1 MTEEQ
6 VAKAVMAWL
15 SVHGWEILD
24 YDFPGGGTG
33 RRFRFSAAENP
44 NDKNAG
50 AFCPDIVAWK
60 DGRFLLCENK
70 AADTPSDYDK
80 QARVKSEPTLADQ
93 LHAAYPDKSLT
104 LILTAIAFSGPF
116 VNQDRAATR
125 NIDFVLSILENNDV
139 TVSREPGSFTL

>member
-15 SVHGWEILD
+15 SARGWEILD

-33 RRFRFSAAENP
+33 RRFRFSGAESQHE
-44 NDKNAG
+44 KNAG

-60 DGRFLLCENK
+60 NGLFLLCENK
-70 AADTPSDYDK
+70 ATDTPSDYDK
-80 QARVKSEPTLADQ
+80 QARVKSEPTLSEQ
-93 LHAAYPDKSLT
+93 LRAAYPGKVPTST
-104 LILTAIAFSGPF
+104 LTAIAFSGPF

-125 NIDFVLSILENNDV
+125 NIDFVLCISENNDV
-139 TVSREPGSFTL
+139 TVCRESGSFTL